1 MRIINEANFDEYACI
16 EAIFERL
23 KFAYKK
29 QLLNQR
35 SKPIISK
42 LVLEKV
48 AKIASD
54 FHEKSEIISVLRKY
68 GLEKNLLE
76 IEREFSKLFSEILFL
91 LGTSK
96 IEQNR
101 KILLLIIEDLLDP
114 LSFEEV
120 ENATEMQEKISGVLI
135 LNWYE
140 ISEWKICKISE
151 KASEKVE
158 HIGNFEHIKDII
170 WNKYYKKITLLK
182 RDDWSVKF
190 IEWERHF
197 DKQNNKFVS
206 LEKKFP
212 FADIKTSVHN
222 WKASKYTVCEKIKLQ
237 NKPIA
242 I

>member
-135 LNWYE
+135 LN
-140 ISEWKICKISE
+140 
-151 KASEKVE
+151 
-158 HIGNFEHIKDII
+158 
-170 WNKYYKKITLLK
+170 
-182 RDDWSVKF
+182 
-190 IEWERHF
+190 
-197 DKQNNKFVS
+197 
-206 LEKKFP
+206 
-212 FADIKTSVHN
+212 
-222 WKASKYTVCEKIKLQ
+222 
-237 NKPIA
+237 
-242 I
+242 